1 MNAIALYFRYIGLSL
16 RGQMQYRASFV
27 MQSLGHLLVT
37 AIEFLGIWALFHRF
51 GNLRG
56 WKLAEVGMLYGMISM
71 IFATA
76 DALAKG
82 FDMFGDI
89 VKAGDFDRL
98 LVRPRSTVL
107 QLLGQ
112 ELTLKRVGRFLQG
125 LFVFVWAIAA
135 LHVDWSFAKVSLLL
149 AAYVGGVC
157 LFMGI
162 VVIQA
167 TITFWTTETL
177 EMMNAFTY
185 GGEYASEYP
194 IAIYRGW
201 FRKFFLFIVPLGCA
215 NYLPAVAIMGRPDP
229 LHTPQILQW
238 LSPVAGMIF
247 LTFALQFWKVGV
259 RHYRSTGS

>member
-1 MNAIALYFRYIGLSL
+1 MNAISLYSRYIGLSL
-16 RGQMQYRASFV
+16 RGQMQYRASFI
-27 MQSLGHLLVT
+27 MQSIGHLLVT
-37 AIEFLGIWALFHRF
+37 GIEFLGIWAMFHRF
-51 GNLRG
+51 GDLRG
-56 WKLAEVGMLYGMISM
+56 WKLPEVAMLYGLISM
-71 IFATA
+71 IFATS

-112 ELTLKRVGRFLQG
+112 ELTLKRIGRFLQG
-125 LFVFVWAIAA
+125 FVVFIWAIVA
-135 LHVDWSFAKVSLLL
+135 LRIDWSLAKVSLLL

-185 GGEYASEYP
+185 GGEAASEYP
-194 IAIYRGW
+194 MAIYRSW
-201 FRKFFLFIVPLGCA
+201 FRKFFIFVVPLACA
-215 NYLPAVAIMGRPDP
+215 NYLPALAIIGRDDPMGLPRVA
-229 LHTPQILQW
+229 QW
-238 LSPVAGMIF
+238 VAPIAGVVF
-247 LTFALQFWKVGV
+247 LTIALQFWKVGV
-259 RHYRSTGS
+259 RHYTSTGS